1 MPRIAA
7 SLGVVIVVAACI
19 GFNTMR
25 YPVVWDM
32 VAVSHQLPQAGLA
45 LKPADSRATEASSAD
60 VKLPK
65 AAVDRPRYV
74 CTGDVCRL
82 ARADEAPE
90 VSMPLIASAPSPAPR
105 AQESAP
111 AVATSPL
118 TVKSDGLPEQPLRA
132 EPQPAVGRLVPV
144 ARPDAAQSSAK
155 LIGASQVKAAAPSQ
169 ELASANGVRRLPPL
183 DRIESSTSDDPESA
197 SEQQL
202 PIYPT
207 TTFRGAW
214 Q

>member
-7 SLGVVIVVAACI
+7 SLGVVVVVAACI

-45 LKPADSRATEASSAD
+45 FKPADSHATEASSAD
-60 VKLPK
+60 VELPK

-74 CTGDVCRL
+74 CTGDVCRI
-82 ARADEAPE
+82 ARADEVPE
-90 VSMPLIASAPSPAPR
+90 VPMPLIATAPSPAPR

-111 AVATSPL
+111 AVATSPP
-118 TVKSDGLPEQPLRA
+118 TVKSDSLPEQPLRA
-132 EPQPAVGRLVPV
+132 EPQPAIGRLVPV
-144 ARPDAAQSSAK
+144 ARPDAAHSSAQ
-155 LIGASQVKAAAPSQ
+155 LIGASQVKATDPSR

-183 DRIESSTSDDPESA
+183 DRSGTSTSGDPEPA
-197 SEQQL
+197 SGLQL

-207 TTFRGAW
+207 TTFHGAW